1 MIVRMATLSSG
12 GRIDLETVREELARS
27 RKTRPLETQPGL
39 ADLLGPDYAE
49 RFDYFEL
56 AQLQE
61 VVKVCQSSRSL
72 ADAGKKSSFPLTS
85 FPEPVPDRGGTSSC
99 FGVAKRLN
107 YVRAG
112 LDFSRNR
119 C

>member
-49 RFDYFEL
+49 RFDCNAPHL
-56 AQLQE
+56 SRVALRKSGK
-61 VVKVCQSSRSL
+61 KVCSR
-72 ADAGKKSSFPLTS
+72 
-85 FPEPVPDRGGTSSC
+85 
-99 FGVAKRLN
+99 
-107 YVRAG
+107 G
-112 LDFSRNR
+112 LRESVMPS
-119 C
+119 

>member
-49 RFDYFEL
+49 RF
-56 AQLQE
+56 
-61 VVKVCQSSRSL
+61 
-72 ADAGKKSSFPLTS
+72 GNP
-85 FPEPVPDRGGTSSC
+85 PV
-99 FGVAKRLN
+99 
-107 YVRAG
+107 
-112 LDFSRNR
+112 
-119 C
+119 

>member
-72 ADAGKKSSFPLTS
+72 ADAGKKLFAVS
-85 FPEPVPDRGGTSSC
+85 RK
-99 FGVAKRLN
+99 AN
-107 YVRAG
+107 
-112 LDFSRNR
+112 LDFL
-119 C
+119 

>member
-61 VVKVCQSSRSL
+61 VVKVCRASRSL
-72 ADAGKKSSFPLTS
+72 ADAGKKLFAVSRKAKKSSNDS
-85 FPEPVPDRGGTSSC
+85 DRLSKYLAH
-99 FGVAKRLN
+99 FGI
-107 YVRAG
+107 
-112 LDFSRNR
+112 DFHEIIKGKSGRQA
-119 C
+119 